1 MADTPSATRNRS
13 LQPIDAARESH
24 AGASEGVS
32 QVRQICT
39 SWSLEER
46 KMSVMTY
53 RTKNTVKHPVVSGRA
68 DRARVTFST
77 PVIVSPVRKAIARG
91 ARLFSHAVEA
101 IAEARMQRAKI
112 EAELYHNRYKHS
124 SKNDDDLPIVR

>member
-1 MADTPSATRNRS
+1 
-13 LQPIDAARESH
+13 
-24 AGASEGVS
+24 
-32 QVRQICT
+32 
-39 SWSLEER
+39 
-46 KMSVMTY
+46 MSVMTY

-77 PVIVSPVRKAIARG
+77 SAIVSPVRKAIARG
-91 ARLFSHAVEA
+91 ARLFMHAVQA
-101 IAEARMQRAKI
+101 VAEARMQRAAI